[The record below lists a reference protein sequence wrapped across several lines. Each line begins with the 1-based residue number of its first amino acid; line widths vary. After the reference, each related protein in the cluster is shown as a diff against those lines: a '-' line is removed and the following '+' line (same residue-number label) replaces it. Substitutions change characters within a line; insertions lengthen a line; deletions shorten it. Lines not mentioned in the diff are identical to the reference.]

1 MLSPRG
7 APVPPEQ
14 AADGPRPAP
23 GAGRRART
31 GSGRNGGQPRRGP
44 SAGLF
49 AALLPLL
56 LALGDAGA
64 RPPEAS
70 WDNLC
75 EECHGEVAEFS
86 GKYLWYIDGRLEGRH
101 HVEDL
106 HLFIDKHYIPDHEL
120 EGMSELLT
128 SLASTEARYVE
139 RCGECHGPVRDFV
152 DKSIWVKKQGMTA
165 LGAGI
170 EVEEFL
176 ATHRDIA
183 AQDIDYYLRLFARMA
198 RNSGN

>member
-14 AADGPRPAP
+14 VADAPGLAP
-23 GAGRRART
+23 GAGRCAPT
-31 GSGRNGGQPRRGP
+31 RRGQDGRQARRWP
-44 SAGLF
+44 GTGFF

-56 LALGDAGA
+56 LALGDAEA
-64 RPPEAS
+64 RPPQAS

-101 HVEDL
+101 HVDDL

-120 EGMSELLT
+120 DGMSELLT
-128 SLASTEARYVE
+128 SLANTEARYVE

-165 LGAGI
+165 LGAGV

-176 ATHRDIA
+176 ASHRDIP